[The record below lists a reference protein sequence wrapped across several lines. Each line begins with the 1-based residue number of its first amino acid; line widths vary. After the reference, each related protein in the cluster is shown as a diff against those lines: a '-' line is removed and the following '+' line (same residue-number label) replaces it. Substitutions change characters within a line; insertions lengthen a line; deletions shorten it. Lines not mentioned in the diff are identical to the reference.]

1 MKQQSSYS
9 YTSLVNLKKCNT
21 KEKIHVF
28 AKVIEVRNIR
38 SVDILENVQLV
49 SVIYLRDSSVNSF
62 TRCIIYSEMTDIFAE
77 RIKID
82 QIIQLNHVHIRTNP
96 GRPPSLY
103 GKLNVDEFAIALIN
117 HQLGSGINVIFHSS
131 ANYCVPE
138 NCEEMIAALQVYS
151 NNMPIVS
158 SATNSLFGETLKFHN
173 GGEAVCCLNQVVRFQ
188 YHNIVVQAI
197 SIFISDIGNVV
208 LRCWDTTKP
217 PSSIFVFADE
227 NIFEVIHADEELESL
242 AKEYL
247 CDIVFYNE
255 HGDYLKKNVKH
266 GDILLLVNVH
276 YYVAQDCD
284 MLTIH
289 KGGKRYNR
297 GIKILD
303 DYSNQ
308 KAKLLN
314 DVEVFVTNRTLSRQK
329 VSDAFLSSEVA
340 RRKTTT
346 MISSASGDNTVQE
359 SEARIS
365 IISRNGSVSA
375 NRVRINTLVTSEKTM
390 ASVFDIHHTIKK
402 ANFTHQSEAC
412 VVRNLRWQQ
421 MQAVQLGWI
430 AIYIVKKWI
439 SEQSCLSLT
448 SLQRFYILAKRGSE
462 FLMTSAL
469 NCLRREN
476 KDLLRKFVE
485 MLLCQESFVQ
495 ERYLLVYLK
504 TTCMDI
510 IRSNMINSIKKLTVG
525 PKKIYQRNRHS
536 SNEEQIINQKA
547 SWEFINSWS
556 ISLSFDCITPI
567 FALICGKCGLWHI
580 TSIEMY
586 GLYKLCPVCFKKI
599 KMAGKKQNRWIFLS
613 IVWGCLL
620 LPFHS
625 VIWKVNAGNF
635 FCNISDE
642 KTLFFLFPIALLA
655 FFLIDVP
662 ENASDAVQSWKNGL
676 GNEEKQKISNS
687 VKEMLSK
694 YSFTFTELKIRK
706 VGTAVAL
713 FEVEKV
719 VFTDSCNY
727 TYLDLLMTRLILSIS
742 YVIHSYQMLSIYIKC
757 SKE

>member
-375 NRVRINTLVTSEKTM
+375 NRTM

-510 IRSNMINSIKKLTVG
+510 IRSNM
-525 PKKIYQRNRHS
+525 
-536 SNEEQIINQKA
+536 
-547 SWEFINSWS
+547 
-556 ISLSFDCITPI
+556 
-567 FALICGKCGLWHI
+567 
-580 TSIEMY
+580 
-586 GLYKLCPVCFKKI
+586 
-599 KMAGKKQNRWIFLS
+599 
-613 IVWGCLL
+613 
-620 LPFHS
+620 
-625 VIWKVNAGNF
+625 
-635 FCNISDE
+635 
-642 KTLFFLFPIALLA
+642 A

-719 VFTDSCNY
+719 VFTDC
-727 TYLDLLMTRLILSIS
+727 
-742 YVIHSYQMLSIYIKC
+742 C
-757 SKE
+757 